1 MKFYTVIDVMEILRI
16 KQTAAYGIIR
26 ELNAELED
34 MGYRTYKGRVSAA
47 YFQKRYGYQAA

>member
-1 MKFYTVIDVMEILRI
+1 MKFYTVIDVMEILKI